1 MIIGDLN
8 SYDKEDPIDAIVAGS
23 DDTVGTAD
31 DYTDLVRSFQGEDAY
46 SYVFDG
52 QIGYLDHA
60 LASADLVGQVTGTT
74 VWHINADEADLI
86 DYDTSFK
93 QPAQDAIYAPDPYRS
108 SDHDPVVVGLR
119 LDTPRYLKESTRA
132 TLADAL
138 PTGDRRSDQFIAQ
151 AIERIDQSLTSS
163 WWLDDVTLDP
173 SNGNHVFDREHQA
186 VIALSK
192 VNLPV
197 AAGAIADLVEADRRL
212 ATVQIQIAVD
222 AGGDHKNIARAQQ
235 ALAAAE
241 AYATA
246 GRFDKAVL
254 EYKQAWTNAV
264 KALR

>member
-1 MIIGDLN
+1 M
-8 SYDKEDPIDAIVAGS
+8 
-23 DDTVGTAD
+23 
-31 DYTDLVRSFQGEDAY
+31 
-46 SYVFDG
+46 
-52 QIGYLDHA
+52 
-60 LASADLVGQVTGTT
+60 
-74 VWHINADEADLI
+74 
-86 DYDTSFK
+86 
-93 QPAQDAIYAPDPYRS
+93 
-108 SDHDPVVVGLR
+108 
-119 LDTPRYLKESTRA
+119 
-132 TLADAL
+132 
-138 PTGDRRSDQFIAQ
+138 
-151 AIERIDQSLTSS
+151 
-163 WWLDDVTLDP
+163 
-173 SNGNHVFDREHQA
+173 FDREHQA